1 MGCYV
6 YMYTHFLRS
15 SNSHEQIEGH
25 SSRPF
30 TGNGGNINLSVIHLF
45 FRLCAISRGVLH
57 YTDHRTEKVGSSDT
71 VKIELTSLNYNSC

>member
-15 SNSHEQIEGH
+15 SNSHELIEGH

-30 TGNGGNINLSVIHLF
+30 TDNGGNINLPVI
-45 FRLCAISRGVLH
+45 CAISRGVLH